1 MRKYLTSTKEITE
14 SWSKQMQLEVILK
27 EQSKVE
33 VMGKRIDK

>member
-1 MRKYLTSTKEITE
+1 MRKYLTSTKEIMK

-33 VMGKRIDK
+33 VVGKRIDK